1 MPTFSRSLEQSLH
14 RALALANERHHE
26 YATLEHLLL
35 AMIDDQDASAV
46 MRACNV
52 DLDKLRRSLVAYLE
66 SELENLITDGAED
79 SKPTAGFQR
88 VIQRA
93 VIHVQSSGREEVT
106 GANVLVAIFAERESH
121 AAYFLQEQDMTR
133 YDAVNYISH
142 GIAKRPGLT
151 ESRPVR
157 GADEETDAKGGGGSG
172 GDEPKKKGDALEAYC
187 VNLNKKA
194 KEGKIDPL
202 IGRDSEISRTIQ
214 VLCRRQKNNPLFVGE
229 AGVGKTAI
237 AEGLAR
243 RIIHGEVPEVLK
255 NATVFALDMGTL
267 LAGTRYRG
275 DFEERL
281 KQVIKEIEAYP
292 GAIMFIDEIHTVIGA
307 GATSGGAMDASNLLK
322 PALAGGSIRC
332 IGSTTYKEYRQYFE
346 KDRALVRRFQKIDV
360 NEPSIPD
367 AIEILKGLKPY
378 FEEYHKLKYTN
389 EAIKAAVELSSRY
402 IHDRK
407 LPDKAIDVIDE
418 SGAAQMLLP
427 EGRRKKTIGIKEIET
442 TISTMARIPAK
453 TVSKDDA
460 AVLQHL
466 EQTLKTVVYGQDK
479 AIESLSASIKLARAG
494 LREPE
499 KPIGCY
505 LFSGPTGVGKTEVAK
520 QLALSLGVELIRFD
534 MSEYME
540 RHTISRLIGAP
551 PGYVG
556 FDQGGLLTDG
566 VDQHPHSVLLL
577 DEIEKAHPDLF
588 NVLLQV
594 MDHGKLT
601 DHNGKQVD
609 FRNVIL
615 IMTTN
620 AGASDMAKAAFG
632 FTRDK
637 REGDDTEAIN
647 RMFTPEFRNRLD
659 ATITFAHLS
668 QEIIAQV
675 VEKFVLQLEAQLG
688 DRNVTIELSEEA
700 ARWLI
705 ASGYDELM
713 GARPMARVIQEHIK
727 KPLADEVLFGQLKN
741 GGHVR
746 VIVTKDEAGRD
757 KLGFEFLDGRVTPKP
772 EKLPAVRPK
781 AKRKSSPRPKPKGG
795 GDGGGGNNK
804 RGSVPKVPLLKV

>member
-1 MPTFSRSLEQSLH
+1 MPSFSRSLEQSLH

-35 AMIDDQDASAV
+35 ALIDDSDSAAV

-52 DLDKLRRSLVAYLE
+52 DLDKLRRNLVAYLE
-66 SELENLITDGAED
+66 SELENLITEGSED

-142 GIAKRPGLT
+142 GIAKRPGMS
-151 ESRPVR
+151 EARPVR
-157 GADEETDAKGGGGSG
+157 GADEETDAKGG
-172 GDEPKKKGDALEAYC
+172 DEPKKKGDALDAYC
-187 VNLNKKA
+187 VNLNRKA
-194 KEGKIDPL
+194 KDGKIDPL
-202 IGRDSEISRTIQ
+202 IGRDPEISRTIQ
-214 VLCRRQKNNPLFVGE
+214 VLCRRQKNNPLLVGD

-243 RIIHGEVPEVLK
+243 RIVHGEVPDVLK
-255 NATVFALDMGTL
+255 SSTVFSLDMGTL

-281 KQVIKEIEAYP
+281 KQVIKEIEATP

-322 PALAGGSIRC
+322 PALAQGTLRC

-360 NEPSIPD
+360 NEPSVPD

-378 FEEYHKLKYTN
+378 FEDYHKLKYTN
-389 EAIKAAVELSSRY
+389 DAIKAAVELSARY

-427 EGRRKKTIGIKEIET
+427 ESRRKRTIGIKEIET
-442 TISTMARIPAK
+442 TISTMARIPPK

-466 EQTLKTVVYGQDK
+466 EQTLKTTVYGQDK
-479 AIESLSASIKLARAG
+479 PIEALAASIKLARAG

-499 KPIGCY
+499 KPSGCY

-520 QLALSLGVELIRFD
+520 QLAKSMGVELIRFD

-540 RHTISRLIGAP
+540 RHTVSRLIGAP

-566 VDQHPHSVLLL
+566 VDQHPHCVLLL
-577 DEIEKAHPDLF
+577 DEIEKAHPDLY
-588 NVLLQV
+588 NVLLQI

-620 AGASDMAKAAFG
+620 AGAADLTKGTYG
-632 FTRDK
+632 FTRNK
-637 REGDDTEAIN
+637 REGDDIEAIN
-647 RMFTPEFRNRLD
+647 RLFAPEFRNRLD
-659 ATITFAHLS
+659 SIVTFNHLS
-668 QEIIAQV
+668 EEIISQV
-675 VEKFVLQLEAQLG
+675 VGKFVLQLEAQLA
-688 DRNVTIELSEEA
+688 DRNVTIELSDEA
-700 ARWLI
+700 SRWLI
-705 ASGYDELM
+705 VNGYDELM

-727 KPLADEVLFGQLKN
+727 KPLADEVLFGKLKD

-746 VIVTKDEAGRD
+746 VILVKEEDGRE
-757 KLGFEFLDGRVTPKP
+757 KLGFEYLDGPVTPKP
-772 EKLPAVRPK
+772 EKIPVKRPRSRRT
-781 AKRKSSPRPKPKGG
+781 APRKPKPSGPKGG
-795 GDGGGGNNK
+795 GSG
-804 RGSVPKVPLLKV
+804 RGSVPKVPLVKV

>member
-35 AMIDDQDASAV
+35 ALIEDQDAAAV

-52 DLDKLRRSLVAYLE
+52 DLEKLRRSLVAYIE
-66 SELENLITDGAED
+66 SELDNLVTEGNED

-142 GIAKRPGLT
+142 GIAKRPGMS
-151 ESRPVR
+151 EARPVR
-157 GADEETDAKGGGGSG
+157 GAEEDTDTKT
-172 GDEPKKKGDALEAYC
+172 GDDSKKKGDALDAYC
-187 VNLNKKA
+187 INLNKKA
-194 KEGKIDPL
+194 REGRIDPL
-202 IGRDSEISRTIQ
+202 IGRDNEINRTIQ
-214 VLCRRQKNNPLFVGE
+214 VLCRRQKNNPLFVGD

-243 RIIHGEVPEVLK
+243 RIVHGEVPDVLR
-255 NATVFALDMGTL
+255 NATVFSLDMGTL

-281 KQVIKEIEAYP
+281 KQVIKELEAYP

-322 PALAGGSIRC
+322 PALASGTLRC

-360 NEPSIPD
+360 NEPTVPD

-378 FEEYHKLKYTN
+378 FEDYHKLKYTG
-389 EAIKAAVELSSRY
+389 EAIKAAVELSARY

-427 EGRRKKTIGIKEIET
+427 ESRRKKTIGIKEIET
-442 TISTMARIPAK
+442 TIATMARIPPK
-453 TVSKDDA
+453 TESKDDA
-460 AVLQHL
+460 VVLQHL
-466 EQTLKTVVYGQDK
+466 DQTLKTVVYGQDK
-479 AIESLSASIKLARAG
+479 AIGALAASIKLARAG

-520 QLALSLGVELIRFD
+520 QLASSLGIELHRFD

-540 RHTISRLIGAP
+540 RHSVSRLIGAP

-556 FDQGGLLTDG
+556 FDQGGLLTDA
-566 VDQHPHSVLLL
+566 VDQHPHCVVLL
-577 DEIEKAHPDLF
+577 DEIEKAHPDLY
-588 NVLLQV
+588 NVLLQI
-594 MDHGKLT
+594 MDHGRLT
-601 DHNGKQVD
+601 DHNGKQVN

-620 AGASDMAKAAFG
+620 AGAADLARQAFG
-632 FTRDK
+632 FTRNK
-637 REGDDTEAIN
+637 REGDDHEAIN
-647 RMFTPEFRNRLD
+647 RQFAPEFRNRLD
-659 ATITFAHLS
+659 AIVSFAHLNADV
-668 QEIIAQV
+668 IGMV
-675 VEKFVLQLEAQLG
+675 VEKFVLQLEAQLA
-688 DRNVTIELSEEA
+688 DRDVTIELSEPA
-700 ARWLI
+700 KAWLVQH
-705 ASGYDELM
+705 GYDEQM

-727 KPLADEVLFGQLKN
+727 KPLADEVLFGKLKG

-746 VIVTKDEAGRD
+746 VVLVKDEAAAD
-757 KLGFEFLDGRVTPKP
+757 DTQEKIGFEYVEGPVTPKP
-772 EKLPAVRPK
+772 EKLPGTR
-781 AKRKSSPRPKPKGG
+781 KRTTPRKPKSGG
-795 GDGGGGNNK
+795 PSGGPKGPAS
-804 RGSVPKVPLLKV
+804 RGPLVKV

>member
-35 AMIDDQDASAV
+35 ALIDDQDASAV

-52 DLDKLRRSLVAYLE
+52 DLDKLRRSLTTYLE

-121 AAYFLQEQDMTR
+121 AAYFLQEQQMTR

-142 GIAKRPGLT
+142 GIAKRPGASET
-151 ESRPVR
+151 RSPR
-157 GADEETDAKGGGGSG
+157 GADDEQGGQNGAEPQEEGG
-172 GDEPKKKGDALEAYC
+172 KKKQQQDALTAYC
-187 VNLNKKA
+187 VNLNNKA
-194 KEGKIDPL
+194 KAGKIDPL
-202 IGRDSEISRTIQ
+202 IGRETEINRTIQ
-214 VLCRRQKNNPLFVGE
+214 VLCRRSKNNPLYVGDP
-229 AGVGKTAI
+229 GVGKTAI
-237 AEGLAR
+237 AEGLAK
-243 RIIHGEVPEVLK
+243 RIVEGDVPEVLQD
-255 NATVFALDMGTL
+255 ATIFALDMGTL

-281 KQVIKEIEAYP
+281 KQVVKELEDYP
-292 GAIMFIDEIHTVIGA
+292 GAVLFIDEIHTVIGA

-322 PALAGGSIRC
+322 PALQSGAIRC
-332 IGSTTYKEYRQYFE
+332 IGSTTYKEYRQHFE

-360 NEPSIPD
+360 KEPTVEDSI
-367 AIEILKGLKPY
+367 AILKGLKPY
-378 FEEYHKLKYTN
+378 FEDFHKLKYTN
-389 EAIKAAVELSSRY
+389 DAIRTAVELSAKY

-418 SGAAQMLLP
+418 TGASQMLVP
-427 EGRRKKTIGIKEIET
+427 EAKRKKTIGIKEIEA
-442 TISTMARIPAK
+442 TIATMARIPPK
-453 TVSKDDA
+453 TVSADDEK
-460 AVLQHL
+460 VLGSL
-466 EQTLKTVVYGQDK
+466 ESNLRTVVFGQDV
-479 AIESLSASIKLARAG
+479 AITALASAIKLARAG

-499 KPIGCY
+499 KPIGSY
-505 LFSGPTGVGKTEVAK
+505 LFTGPTGVGKTEVAK
-520 QLALSLGVELIRFD
+520 QLAALMGVELIRFD

-540 RHTISRLIGAP
+540 RHTVSRLIGAP

-566 VDQHPHSVLLL
+566 VDQHPHCVVLL
-577 DEIEKAHPDLF
+577 DEIEKAHPDLY
-588 NVLLQV
+588 NVLLQI
-594 MDHGKLT
+594 MDHGRLT
-601 DHNGKQVD
+601 DHNGKQVN

-620 AGASDMAKAAFG
+620 AGAADLARQAFG
-632 FTRDK
+632 FTRSK
-637 REGDDTEAIN
+637 REGDDHEAIN
-647 RMFTPEFRNRLD
+647 RQFAPEFRNRLD
-659 ATITFAHLS
+659 AIVSFAHLNADV
-668 QEIIAQV
+668 IGMV
-675 VEKFVLQLEAQLG
+675 VEKFVLQLEAQLA
-688 DRNVTIELSEEA
+688 DRDVTIELSEPA
-700 ARWLI
+700 KAWLI
-705 ASGYDELM
+705 KHGYDEQM

-727 KPLADEVLFGQLKN
+727 KPLADEVLFGKLKG

-746 VIVTKDEAGRD
+746 VVLVADEASAEAGD
-757 KLGFEFLDGRVTPKP
+757 KIGFEFVEGPVTPKP
-772 EKLPAVRPK
+772 EKLPGAR
-781 AKRKSSPRPKPKGG
+781 KRSTASRKPKPGG
-795 GDGGGGNNK
+795 PNGGGGSK
-804 RGSVPKVPLLKV
+804 GPA

>member
-14 RALALANERHHE
+14 RALAVANERHHE

-35 AMIDDQDASAV
+35 ALIDDQDASAV

-66 SELENLITDGAED
+66 SELENLIPDGAED

-142 GIAKRPGLT
+142 GIAKRPGMT

-157 GADEETDAKGGGGSG
+157 GAEEEAESKGN
-172 GDEPKKKGDALEAYC
+172 GDEPKKKGDALDAYC

-202 IGRDSEISRTIQ
+202 IGRDQEINRTIRG
-214 VLCRRQKNNPLFVGE
+214 VSRRKKNNPLFVGDP
-229 AGVGKTAI
+229 GVGKTAI

-243 RIIHGEVPEVLK
+243 RIVHGEVPDVLK
-255 NATVFALDMGTL
+255 NSTVFALDMGTL

-322 PALAGGSIRC
+322 PALASGTIRC
-332 IGSTTYKEYRQYFE
+332 IGSTTYKESRQYFE

-360 NEPSIPD
+360 NEPNVAD
-367 AIEILKGLKPY
+367 TIEILKGLKPY
-378 FEEYHKLKYTN
+378 FEEYHKLKYTS

-427 EGRRKKTIGIKEIET
+427 ESRRKKTIGIKEIET
-442 TISTMARIPAK
+442 TVATMARIPPK

-460 AVLQHL
+460 VVLQHL

-479 AIESLSASIKLARAG
+479 PIESLAASIKLARAG

-520 QLALSLGVELIRFD
+520 QLAATLGVELIRFD

-540 RHTISRLIGAP
+540 RHTVSRLIGAP

-566 VDQHPHSVLLL
+566 VDQHPHCVLLL

-588 NVLLQV
+588 NVLLQI

-620 AGASDMAKAAFG
+620 AGASDMARAAFG
-632 FTRDK
+632 FTRSK
-637 REGDDTEAIN
+637 REGDDMEAIN
-647 RMFTPEFRNRLD
+647 RLFAPEFRNRLD
-659 ATITFAHLS
+659 AIITFAHLS
-668 QEIIAQV
+668 PEIITQV
-675 VEKFVLQLEAQLG
+675 VEKFVLQLEAQLA
-688 DRNVTIELSEEA
+688 DRDVTIELSDEA
-700 ARWLI
+700 TQWLI
-705 ASGYDELM
+705 ANGYDELM

-727 KPLADEVLFGQLKN
+727 KSLADEVLFGRLKS

-746 VIVTKDEAGRD
+746 VIVVTDENGKAI
-757 KLGFEFLDGRVTPKP
+757 LGFEYPDGPVKP
-772 EKLPAVRPK
+772 RREKLPEPRRAK
-781 AKRKSSPRPKPKGG
+781 AKRRSTPWRKPSGPRRNDTPP
-795 GDGGGGNNK
+795 
-804 RGSVPKVPLLKV
+804 RGSSVPNAPLVKV

>member
-14 RALALANERHHE
+14 RALAIANERHHE

-35 AMIDDQDASAV
+35 ALIDDSDASAV

-52 DLDKLRRSLVAYLE
+52 DLDKLRRSLTAYLE

-142 GIAKRPGLT
+142 GIAKRPGLS
-151 ESRPVR
+151 ESRPAR
-157 GADEETDAKGGGGSG
+157 GVEEEADTKGGE
-172 GDEPKKKGDALEAYC
+172 EPKKKGDALDAYC

-202 IGRDSEISRTIQ
+202 IGRDAEISRTIQ
-214 VLCRRQKNNPLFVGE
+214 VLCRRQKNNPLFVGD

-243 RIIHGEVPEVLK
+243 RIVHGDVPDVLK
-255 NATVFALDMGTL
+255 GATVFALDMGTL

-322 PALAGGSIRC
+322 PALASGTIRC

-360 NEPSIPD
+360 NEPSVAD
-367 AIEILKGLKPY
+367 TIEILKGLKPY
-378 FEEYHKLKYTN
+378 FEDYHKLKYTN

-427 EGRRKKTIGIKEIET
+427 ESRRKKTIGLKEIET
-442 TISTMARIPAK
+442 TISTMARIPPK

-460 AVLQHL
+460 EVLKHL
-466 EQTLKTVVYGQDK
+466 EQTLKTTVYGQDK

-520 QLALSLGVELIRFD
+520 QLAAALGVELIRFD

-540 RHTISRLIGAP
+540 RHTVSRLIGAP

-566 VDQHPHSVLLL
+566 VDQHPHCVLLL

-620 AGASDMAKAAFG
+620 AGASEMAKSAFG
-632 FTRDK
+632 FTRTK
-637 REGDDTEAIN
+637 REGDDHEAIN

-668 QEIIAQV
+668 QDIIKMV

-700 ARWLI
+700 TRWLI

-727 KPLADEVLFGQLKN
+727 KPLADEVLFGHLKA

-746 VIVTKDEAGRD
+746 VIVTKDENGRD
-757 KLGFEFLDGRVTPKP
+757 KLGFEFLDGPVTPKP
-772 EKLPAVRPK
+772 EKLPAVAPK
-781 AKRKSSPRPKPKGG
+781 ARRRPPRPRA
-795 GDGGGGNNK
+795 K
-804 RGSVPKVPLLKV
+804 RGSVPKVPLLKA

>member
-35 AMIDDQDASAV
+35 ALLDDQDAAAV

-52 DLDKLRRSLVAYLE
+52 DLDKLRRSLTSYLE
-66 SELENLITDGAED
+66 SELENLVSEGNED

-142 GIAKRPGLT
+142 GIAKRPGMS

-157 GADEETDAKGGGGSG
+157 GVEEEADTKS
-172 GDEPKKKGDALEAYC
+172 GDEPKKKGDALDAYC
-187 VNLNKKA
+187 INLNKKA
-194 KEGKIDPL
+194 REGKIDPL
-202 IGRDSEISRTIQ
+202 IGRDAEISRTIQ
-214 VLCRRQKNNPLFVGE
+214 VLCRRQKNNPLFVGD

-243 RIIHGEVPEVLK
+243 RIVHGEVPDVLK
-255 NATVFALDMGTL
+255 GATVFSLDMGTL

-281 KQVIKEIEAYP
+281 KQVIKELEAYP

-322 PALAGGSIRC
+322 PALASGTLRC

-346 KDRALVRRFQKIDV
+346 KDRALVRRFQKIDI
-360 NEPSIPD
+360 NEPTVED
-367 AIEILKGLKPY
+367 AIEIMKGLKPY
-378 FEEYHKLKYTN
+378 FEDYHKLKYTG
-389 EAIKAAVELSSRY
+389 EAIRAAVELSARY

-427 EGRRKKTIGIKEIET
+427 ESRRKKTIGLKEIET
-442 TISTMARIPAK
+442 TIATMARIPPK

-466 EQTLKTVVYGQDK
+466 EQTLKTVVYGQNK
-479 AIESLSASIKLARAG
+479 AISALSASIKLARAG

-520 QLALSLGVELIRFD
+520 QLATALGVHMIRFD

-540 RHTISRLIGAP
+540 RHTVSRLIGAP

-566 VDQHPHSVLLL
+566 VDQHPHCVLLL

-588 NVLLQV
+588 NVLLQI

-620 AGASDMAKAAFG
+620 AGASDLAKQAYG
-632 FTRDK
+632 FTRIK
-637 REGDDTEAIN
+637 RQGDDVEAIN
-647 RMFTPEFRNRLD
+647 RLFAPEFRNRLD
-659 ATITFAHLS
+659 SIITFAHLTP
-668 QEIIAQV
+668 EIISKV

-688 DRNVTIELSEEA
+688 DRQVTIEMTEDASK
-700 ARWLI
+700 WLVEN
-705 ASGYDELM
+705 GYDEQM
-713 GARPMARVIQEHIK
+713 GARPMARLIQETIK
-727 KPLADEVLFGQLKN
+727 KPLADEVLFGKLKA

-746 VIVTKDEAGRD
+746 VMLVKDEESGES
-757 KLGFEFLDGRVTPKP
+757 KLGFEFPEGPVTPKP
-772 EKLPAVRPK
+772 EKIPIRTRPK
-781 AKRKSSPRPKPKGG
+781 RRPGAHRRNKPPGPR
-795 GDGGGGNNK
+795 GDGGSSPP
-804 RGSVPKVPLLKV
+804 RGSVPKVPLVKV